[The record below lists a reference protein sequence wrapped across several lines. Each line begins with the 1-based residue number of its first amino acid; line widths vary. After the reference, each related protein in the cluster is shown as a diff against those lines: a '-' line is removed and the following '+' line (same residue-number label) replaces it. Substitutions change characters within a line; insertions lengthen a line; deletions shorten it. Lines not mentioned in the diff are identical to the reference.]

1 VKRVIM
7 CAGALLLIVLPSARG
22 QTRGV
27 TAVPVDKQQLAVV
40 PGTNHAAI
48 ERKKDTVCFAY
59 DKYFVIQANHGDVVR
74 THIVVK
80 RKMAKDAIFPCEYD
94 ANPGDYEVKSG
105 DLGDYSFLG
114 ILGDLMFI
122 EDRSR
127 ENRRL
132 YIFDLARRMR
142 VFDASYFH
150 EPAELVDPNHLAFW
164 QTAGDAT
171 RKQCPDDYEEL
182 HEHGMGPTIE
192 QRVVLELHTFFED
205 RTHDT
210 RCGFTQ

>member
-1 VKRVIM
+1 M
-7 CAGALLLIVLPSARG
+7 
-22 QTRGV
+22 
-27 TAVPVDKQQLAVV
+27 
-40 PGTNHAAI
+40 
-48 ERKKDTVCFAY
+48 KDTVCFAY
-59 DKYFVIQANHGDVVR
+59 DKYFVVQANHGDVVR

-80 RKMAKDAIFPCEYD
+80 RKMKKDDAFPCDYN

-114 ILGDLMFI
+114 ILGDLMII
-122 EDRSR
+122 EDRST

-150 EPAELVDPNHLAFW
+150 EPAELVDQNHLAFW
-164 QTAGDAT
+164 QTAGNAT

-182 HEHGMGPTIE
+182 HDHGMGPTIE

-210 RCGFTQ
+210 RCGFIQ